1 MWTGGAFPVAK
12 PRAEAPVPRCVVGAR
27 GHAIAGNVWAPDR
40 AGAALYSC
48 SQTARP
54 RLRRC
59 AMWTNLNLVINEGSL
74 PVWALVIFVGHH
86 TRLQLHADRHWRQL
100 RSVTSFSLRTQ
111 SSKKTVQG
119 SSQSICCPWRVA
131 QGCFW
136 DMARRRPV
144 GRWGHPIVTLEGSPI
159 LKSAELSQ
167 NG

>member
-111 SSKKTVQG
+111 SSKKTVQVLRKASAAQAPSQARALALELRELHEARVEAHG
-119 SSQSICCPWRVA
+119 SQR
-131 QGCFW
+131 
-136 DMARRRPV
+136 
-144 GRWGHPIVTLEGSPI
+144 
-159 LKSAELSQ
+159 
-167 NG
+167 